1 MLFSCCVSNSK
12 VSPKEKISVLMDQK
26 RADKYGISYER
37 YHRILALPQMTR
49 DMIENLYVNGW
60 DFTDTSLDLELF
72 TEMQRFR
79 LESIK
84 EQHNEDD

>member
-1 MLFSCCVSNSK
+1 
-12 VSPKEKISVLMDQK
+12 MDQK

>member
-12 VSPKEKISVLMDQK
+12 VSPKEIATLMDRK
-26 RADKYGISYER
+26 RAEKYGISYER

-49 DMIENLYVNGW
+49 DMVENMYVNGW
-60 DFTDTSLDLELF
+60 DFTDTSRDLELF
-72 TEMQRFR
+72 TEMQRSR

>member
-12 VSPKEKISVLMDQK
+12 VSPKEIATLMDRK
-26 RADKYGISYER
+26 RAEKYGISYER
-37 YHRILALPQMTR
+37 YHHILALPQMTR
-49 DMIENLYVNGW
+49 DMDENMYVNGW
-60 DFTDTSLDLELF
+60 DFTDTSRDLELF
-72 TEMQRFR
+72 TEMQRSR

>member
-1 MLFSCCVSNSK
+1 MLFSCCVTNSK
-12 VSPKEKISVLMDQK
+12 VSPKVISVLMDQK

-84 EQHNEDD
+84 EQCNEDD

>member
-12 VSPKEKISVLMDQK
+12 VSPKEVAMIMDQK
-26 RADKYGISYER
+26 RAEKYGISYER

-49 DMIENLYVNGW
+49 DMVENMYVNGW
-60 DFTDTSLDLELF
+60 DFTDTSRDLELF
-72 TEMQRFR
+72 TEMQRSR